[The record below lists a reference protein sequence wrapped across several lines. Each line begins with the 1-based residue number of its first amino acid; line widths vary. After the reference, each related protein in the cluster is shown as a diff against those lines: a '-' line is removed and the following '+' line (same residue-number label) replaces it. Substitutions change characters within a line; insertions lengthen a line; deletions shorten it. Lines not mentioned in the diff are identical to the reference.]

1 MAGEVA
7 RLLNGNTKIGE
18 RRLKPEDIA
27 GLVMENQ
34 QARKKQ
40 EALSDLNIP
49 SVLHTTASLFQSQQ
63 VLEFRRILAGVA
75 LPGDERLVK
84 AALATDLFGV
94 DGAQL
99 SACTESQW
107 QEWLQRFI
115 SAQPTLLTPCRF
127 ANALST
133 RATSNRTTEPI
144 LMYGRMR
151 RRMRL
156 VTVRSVTLR

>member
-1 MAGEVA
+1 
-7 RLLNGNTKIGE
+7 
-18 RRLKPEDIA
+18 
-27 GLVMENQ
+27 
-34 QARKKQ
+34 
-40 EALSDLNIP
+40 LSDLNIP

-115 SAQPTLLTPCRF
+115 SAQPRLLTP
-127 ANALST
+127 
-133 RATSNRTTEPI
+133 
-144 LMYGRMR
+144 
-151 RRMRL
+151 
-156 VTVRSVTLR
+156 